1 MLSPAA
7 SQYTT
12 DFGSPVGDYDTTV
25 QLVHMSQY
33 TCNLN
38 KFSGVH
44 QAIMKEIATNL
55 TRLLKFKKKD
65 FYEGIRLH
73 RSHDFSEKSPWG
85 NKIPG
90 IFRKSW
96 QYIHSR
102 NPDILCGCCSA
113 PTVSH
118 TLLHSAFS
126 PAIGCG

>member
-44 QAIMKEIATNL
+44 HSPGY
-55 TRLLKFKKKD
+55 
-65 FYEGIRLH
+65 YEGNRH
-73 RSHDFSEKSPWG
+73 KF
-85 NKIPG
+85 NKIA
-90 IFRKSW
+90 
-96 QYIHSR
+96 Q
-102 NPDILCGCCSA
+102 
-113 PTVSH
+113 V
-118 TLLHSAFS
+118 
-126 PAIGCG
+126 